1 LIRLCVEKGR
11 VPQFGLSK
19 DNLAGDA
26 AQMENDMAGEFNL
39 KDYRK
44 RMDGALSSL
53 KSEFGGLR
61 TGRANASLLDN
72 IMVSA
77 YGSDVPLN
85 QVGSV
90 SVPES
95 RMLMVSVWD
104 KTQVAAVDKAL
115 RTSNLGLN
123 PIMDGQTLRIPM
135 PPLTE
140 ERRRD
145 LTKVAGQYAESAKI
159 AVRNVRRDAMDT
171 LKKLEKDGDM
181 SEDEQK
187 AHEGDVQ
194 KATDDI
200 IKEIDTTL
208 ETKSAEIMQV

>member
-1 LIRLCVEKGR
+1 
-11 VPQFGLSK
+11 
-19 DNLAGDA
+19 
-26 AQMENDMAGEFNL
+26 MAGEFNL
-39 KDYRK
+39 KEYRK
-44 RMDGALSSL
+44 RMDGAITSL
-53 KSEFGGLR
+53 KSEFAGLR
-61 TGRANASLLDN
+61 TGRANAALLDN
-72 IMVSA
+72 ITVSA
-77 YGSDVPLN
+77 YGSEMPLN

-90 SVPES
+90 SVPEP

-115 RTSNLGLN
+115 RQSNLGLN
-123 PIMDGQTLRIPM
+123 PVMDGQTLRIPM

-145 LTKVAGQYAESAKI
+145 LTKVAGQYAENAKI

-171 LKKLEKDGDM
+171 LKKLEKSGDM

-194 KATDDI
+194 KATDDV
-200 IKEIDTTL
+200 IKDIDMTL

>member
-1 LIRLCVEKGR
+1 
-11 VPQFGLSK
+11 
-19 DNLAGDA
+19 
-26 AQMENDMAGEFNL
+26 MAGEFNL
-39 KDYRK
+39 KEYRK
-44 RMDGALSSL
+44 RMDGAVSSL

-72 IMVSA
+72 ITVSA

-123 PIMDGQTLRIPM
+123 PVMDGQTLRIPM

-171 LKKLEKDGDM
+171 LKKLEKNGDM

-194 KATDDI
+194 KATDTV
-200 IKEIDTTL
+200 IKEIDDSL
-208 ETKSAEIMQV
+208 ETKSTEIMQV